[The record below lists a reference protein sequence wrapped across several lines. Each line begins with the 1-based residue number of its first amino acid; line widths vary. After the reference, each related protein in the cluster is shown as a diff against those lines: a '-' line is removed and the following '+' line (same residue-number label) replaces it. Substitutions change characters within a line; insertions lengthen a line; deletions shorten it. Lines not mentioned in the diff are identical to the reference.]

1 MEMLKVLFSLAYLA
15 ALSMSISNS
24 CLKSFSSPDMCIS
37 FSEEVL
43 ILMFFD
49 KNTASNGSRLS
60 FNIILSEI
68 SVLWKF
74 SFFFFHFGKSNELS
88 DHACKSIHLISYAL
102 CPLALTVFH
111 FYYFGICINDSQ
123 RSFKFVSGIRS
134 L

>member
-74 SFFFFHFGKSNELS
+74 SFFSSILERVMNCPTMLVSLS
-88 DHACKSIHLISYAL
+88 
-102 CPLALTVFH
+102 T
-111 FYYFGICINDSQ
+111 
-123 RSFKFVSGIRS
+123 
-134 L
+134 